1 MSRWDQTEI
10 SAVFE
15 DNDELSQQRMEDLM
29 VEAAQILSED
39 EVPETRPK
47 PDAKSAAKYNFKFS

>member
-1 MSRWDQTEI
+1 M
-10 SAVFE
+10 FE